1 MRRLGDKWPI
11 LKAALATLPETVQDS
26 WSLALGISADDPLFI
41 EFRPQLMSIL
51 EMDEEEFDSLLEL

>member
-26 WSLALGISADDPLFI
+26 WTLALGISAEDPLFI
-41 EFRPQLMSIL
+41 EFRPQLLTIL
-51 EMDEEEFDSLLEL
+51 EMTEEEFDTLLTP

>member
-26 WSLALGISADDPLFI
+26 WTLALGISAEDPLFI
-41 EFRPQLMSIL
+41 EFRPQLIEIL
-51 EMDEEEFDSLLEL
+51 EMTEEEFDALLAL